1 VKEQA
6 FMAPNAFMPEMGR
19 DLQESEELAP
29 LSREENLL
37 IEAYEAKGRPDLAD
51 CVRSGPMYRLIDI
64 DHQGPFTTIQGV
76 TRFRR
81 TFGRG
86 IKDLTFPKTYDDWQ
100 AECLEI
106 FHDDPGLAMFTAEDR
121 SPFPEKPPGPL
132 KITAEM
138 RARRDAMAAQFAAK
152 IGLEIS

>member
-6 FMAPNAFMPEMGR
+6 FMAPKAFMPEMGR

-29 LSREENLL
+29 LSREEKLL

-51 CVRSGPMYRLIDI
+51 CVRSGPMSRLIDI
-64 DHQGPFTTIQGV
+64 DHQGPFRTIQGV

-81 TFGRG
+81 AFGRG
-86 IKDLTFPKTYDDWQ
+86 IKGLTFPKTYDEWQ
-100 AECLEI
+100 TECLEI
-106 FHDDPGLAMFTAEDR
+106 FHDDPGLAMFPAEDR
-121 SPFPEKPPGPL
+121 SPFPERIPGPM

-138 RARRDAMAAQFAAK
+138 RERAAQYAAK
-152 IGLEIS
+152 HGLEIPPH